1 MGLLFRSL
9 MAVLLLVMS
18 PWLPCFG
25 QEQSH
30 SGDAPAL
37 DALLQDYAY
46 KAFVHPRTGVVFDGT
61 VPSNLTGVK
70 VSGMR
75 LRSGS
80 LFKRGVSFKEF
91 DIPKGVVVQPYVER
105 LVLVYQNLGSLSS
118 VYYPLPNYTYL
129 APILGLLAYDAINLS
144 ATNPRHLDITASE
157 SPMTIHFTD
166 LKPVPIGSTPM
177 CVSFSLQGG
186 VNFSNVGSGNTCST
200 FQEGH
205 FALVAEVVASAPTP
219 EAHGPSAVSHKKKK
233 TNMKSMWIILG
244 SVVGGVLLLVLMG
257 MLLAWLRKYQQRK
270 KMAHM
275 EKASEVG
282 EALRMT
288 SVGSGKAPAAMVTR
302 TQPTLETEYAP

>member
-9 MAVLLLVMS
+9 MAVLLLVVS

-25 QEQSH
+25 QEESH

-37 DALLQDYAY
+37 DVLLQDYAY
-46 KAFVHPRTGVVFDGT
+46 RAFVHPKTGVVFDGT

-75 LRSGS
+75 LRNGS
-80 LFKRGVSFKEF
+80 LFKRGALYKEF
-91 DIPKGVVVQPYVER
+91 KIPKGVVVQPYKER

-118 VYYPLPNYTYL
+118 VYYPLPGYTYL

-144 ATNPRHLDITASE
+144 ATNLPELDITASE
-157 SPMTIHFTD
+157 SPITIHFTNV
-166 LKPVPIGSTPM
+166 KPAPIGSAPK
-177 CVSFSLQGG
+177 CVLINLQGV
-186 VNFSNVGSGNTCST
+186 VNFSNVVSENTCST

-205 FALVAEVVASAPTP
+205 FALVAEVVASPPMP

-233 TNMKSMWIILG
+233 KNMKSMWIILG
-244 SVVGGVLLLVLMG
+244 SVVGGVLLLILMG
-257 MLLAWLRKYQQRK
+257 MLLAWMRKYQKRK

-288 SVGSGKAPAAMVTR
+288 TVGSGKAPAAMVTR